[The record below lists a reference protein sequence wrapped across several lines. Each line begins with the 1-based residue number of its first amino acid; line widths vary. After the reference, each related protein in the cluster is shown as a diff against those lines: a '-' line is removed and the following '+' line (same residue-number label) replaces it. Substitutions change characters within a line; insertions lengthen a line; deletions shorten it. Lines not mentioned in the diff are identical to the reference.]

1 MKIEKMASVPLI
13 LQDPY
18 ISIWSSADRLYE
30 GDTTHWCGKKQRL
43 YGFLVVDGKE
53 YCFLGEKGD
62 KKGANQTGLTVT
74 ATTTTYEF
82 KVQNVCLTVSFC
94 SPLLLTDPVLV
105 SRPCTYLDFLVENP
119 QGHEVEVLFGASSDI
134 VSSTGK
140 KILGGAYTLGDYHYA
155 YMGNAVQAP
164 LSHSGDNITI
174 DWGNLYLAS
183 RDAHVKLLFDKGW
196 QAVAA
201 RMEFAKEKQ
210 AQLVFAYDDGDSIRY
225 FDENRKG
232 YWTETY
238 GSIYE
243 AIRASI
249 EEHDELL
256 ERCRDFDKELEK
268 KAETAGGEAYVY
280 LCNASYRHA
289 IAAHKLIS
297 DKEGNLIFLS
307 KENDSNGCIG
317 TVDVSYPSVPLFLMY
332 DTDYVKG
339 MLRPVFKFAS
349 LPVWEYDFAPH
360 DVGRYPYATGQVY
373 GLNPEKDGKEYD
385 GSNGNIFPNFY
396 SFPRNSQVYTLKNQM
411 PVEECGNMLI
421 LCAAVTLLD
430 KNTDFVREYMDILE
444 KWVVYL
450 TENGMDPGEQLCTD
464 DFAGHLSHNVNL
476 SAKAILG
483 VEGYALILKALGNQE
498 GYDTYHGKARAMADH
513 WKKTADAGDHTR
525 LTFDREDSWSLKY
538 NLVWDRF
545 FGSGLFD
552 QGLFDRELAYYVKK
566 NNAYG
571 VPLDSRADY
580 TKSDWILWCTALTD
594 CEAHRKKL
602 VEPVTDYLMNTTTR
616 VPFSDWYDTK
626 DGRYCHFIARSVQGG
641 IFMPMFM
648 DEKNGKM

>member
-94 SPLLLTDPVLV
+94 SPL
-105 SRPCTYLDFLVENP
+105 
-119 QGHEVEVLFGASSDI
+119 
-134 VSSTGK
+134 
-140 KILGGAYTLGDYHYA
+140 
-155 YMGNAVQAP
+155 
-164 LSHSGDNITI
+164 
-174 DWGNLYLAS
+174 
-183 RDAHVKLLFDKGW
+183 
-196 QAVAA
+196 
-201 RMEFAKEKQ
+201 FAKEKQ

-476 SAKAILG
+476 SAKTILG

-525 LTFDREDSWSLKY
+525 LTFDRE
-538 NLVWDRF
+538 
-545 FGSGLFD
+545 
-552 QGLFDRELAYYVKK
+552 LAYYVKK

-602 VEPVTDYLMNTTTR
+602 VEPVADYLMNTTTR

>member
-1 MKIEKMASVPLI
+1 MKIKRIASVPLI

-43 YGFLVVDGKE
+43 YGTVMVDGKE

-62 KKGANQTGLTVT
+62 KKGANQTGLTLT
-74 ATTTTYEF
+74 ATTTVYEF
-82 KVQNVCLTVSFC
+82 EVQDVRLTVSFC
-94 SPLLLTDPVLV
+94 SPLLLTDLVLV
-105 SRPCTYLDFLVENP
+105 SRPCTYLDFQVENP
-119 QGHEVEVLFGASSDI
+119 KGHEVTVCFDASSDI
-134 VSSTGK
+134 VSATGK
-140 KILGGAYTLGDYHYA
+140 KILGGAYEQDDYHYA
-155 YMGNAVQAP
+155 YMENAAQVP

-174 DWGNLYLAS
+174 DWGTLYLAS
-183 RDAHVKLLFDKGW
+183 RDDYVELSFDRDR
-196 QAVAA
+196 QAVTA
-201 RMEFAKEKQ
+201 RMDLSKEKR
-210 AQLVFAYDDGDSIRY
+210 AALVFAFDDGDSIRY

-243 AIRASI
+243 AIQASI

-256 ERCRDFDKELEK
+256 EKCREFDKELEK
-268 KAETAGGEAYVY
+268 KAEAVGGEAYVY
-280 LCNASYRHA
+280 LCNASYRQA
-289 IAAHKLIS
+289 VAAHKMIS

-317 TVDVSYPSVPLFLMY
+317 TVDVSYPSVSLFLMY
-332 DTDYVKG
+332 STDYVKG
-339 MLRPVFKFAS
+339 MLRPIFKFAS
-349 LPVWEYDFAPH
+349 MPVWEYDFAPH

-385 GSNGNIFPNFY
+385 RANGNIFPNFY
-396 SFPRNSQVYTLKNQM
+396 NFPKNSQVYTLKNQM

-421 LCAAVTLLD
+421 LCAVVTMLD
-430 KNTDFVREYMDILE
+430 KNVDFVKKHMDILE

-450 TENGMDPGEQLCTD
+450 TENGIDPGEQLCTD

-483 VEGYALILKALGNQE
+483 VEGYALILRALGNQE
-498 GYDTYHGKARAMADH
+498 GYTAYHEKARIMADH
-513 WKKTADAGDHTR
+513 WKETADAGDHTC
-525 LTFDREDSWSLKY
+525 LNFGKKDSWSLKY

-545 FGSGLFD
+545 FGSGLFE
-552 QGLFDRELAYYVKK
+552 QELFDRELAFYIKK
-566 NNAYG
+566 NNEYG
-571 VPLDSRADY
+571 VPLDSRAEY

-594 CEAHRKKL
+594 CMEVRKKL
-602 VEPVTDYLMNTTTR
+602 MDPVADYLRNTTTR

-648 DEKNGKM
+648 DEKR